1 MSDLDC
7 RCQRWTFV
15 VPILFLDFLVLA
27 LPGGVL
33 PIVINEA
40 FGQRSYLLTGY
51 AQTVKGVL
59 AFLTS
64 PALGSLSDVIGRK
77 YLFLLTVLGT
87 AAPNAA
93 LGLGFSLETHLILVG
108 LSGAAAATFPLA
120 FAYIADNVPPHGRS
134 SAYGV
139 AIGLG
144 LGGAYLV
151 GPPAGA
157 YLNEQMGSIAVFRM
171 CLWITLLNG
180 VLAVVLMREPS
191 RPTPPPWR
199 QVLRHANPFGAFAM
213 LRTNKAMRL
222 LAAIVLFFY
231 LALWGFLCNKGVY
244 ARRRFNL
251 NARHTAA
258 QLALF
263 GLVSTVA
270 QSIGLRLARKYLS
283 EAKIVRRCFLCAVL
297 SQLIYAFATN
307 LWMLYPA
314 MALLGI
320 SVGGFATTSA
330 LCSQVV
336 PHALVGEAQGVIA
349 SMKSLMEGVGPLA
362 FAWMLPRFE
371 STPLPG
377 APWILS
383 AAIMAVAFTLCL
395 WLEAYTDEAVHAH
408 RDCTDDDLISLPLV
422 SAKDETRAT
431 RTARNSEATKV
442 VSDEEELE
450 VLRHSGRANQARE
463 NHV

>member
-1 MSDLDC
+1 M
-7 RCQRWTFV
+7 
-15 VPILFLDFLVLA
+15 LA
-27 LPGGVL
+27 D
-33 PIVINEA
+33 
-40 FGQRSYLLTGY
+40 

-120 FAYIADNVPPHGRS
+120 FAYIADNGEARAATRAWRRHPCRRSPGAPSRACVPVPPHGRS

-297 SQLIYAFATN
+297 SQVCPKVESQKWSPKSGVPKVESLDGTEGPRHCPCD
-307 LWMLYPA
+307 WSRPP
-314 MALLGI
+314 
-320 SVGGFATTSA
+320 
-330 LCSQVV
+330 LCS
-336 PHALVGEAQGVIA
+336 LVMLKKQCLC
-349 SMKSLMEGVGPLA
+349 SEGLQC
-362 FAWMLPRFE
+362 
-371 STPLPG
+371 
-377 APWILS
+377 IY
-383 AAIMAVAFTLCL
+383 TLRCR
-395 WLEAYTDEAVHAH
+395 YT
-408 RDCTDDDLISLPLV
+408 LV
-422 SAKDETRAT
+422 L
-431 RTARNSEATKV
+431 SEAEEACMHIR
-442 VSDEEELE
+442 VSL
-450 VLRHSGRANQARE
+450 LRVSQLH
-463 NHV
+463 